1 MDTTNVLVSTI
12 RGESSGTSHES
23 LPSLYEVILVDQIDA
38 MLKPAFRQ
46 FLSAATELI
55 PASLFE
61 WRHSMQEHWE
71 EIYDVII
78 LVVQYRLIRTQGS
91 TLAERIYGLQR
102 RGLSGGE
109 SFHTDRHG
117 KPLIKASTRM
127 SKWQN
132 DVSIFL
138 VAVLPRIVSILTH
151 MSAVVRERRRARR
164 QVEEAQRRIE
174 ARNAARGGT
183 PVAIGEDAEPPDDSA
198 PSSFQGNFERLNDNV
213 IARLSR
219 RAYMRVGTALNHSL
233 AWLGEGTAI
242 AVPFMVAGCGAVVT
256 AQRLR
261 YLFGHTPYHHPVLE
275 LTKTLLV
282 RRNPELHSSSD
293 TAPQPPG
300 SAQKKPDWRLL
311 AVLGTVVTLRIM
323 HWVARQDDSNTAAIG
338 AAAFATDGGRG
349 GPHAPMADIPLPPP
363 PPGVGRGCVV
373 PPSNPEVGEESCPLC
388 TKAPRVAE
396 CASTGGY
403 LFCHECL
410 LECLRRDRSNGAVP
424 SCPVTGIPC
433 EEKDIIIIH

>member
-132 DVSIFL
+132 
-138 VAVLPRIVSILTH
+138 
-151 MSAVVRERRRARR
+151 E
-164 QVEEAQRRIE
+164 
-174 ARNAARGGT
+174 
-183 PVAIGEDAEPPDDSA
+183 
-198 PSSFQGNFERLNDNV
+198 NV
-213 IARLSR
+213 
-219 RAYMRVGTALNHSL
+219 
-233 AWLGEGTAI
+233 
-242 AVPFMVAGCGAVVT
+242 CGM
-256 AQRLR
+256 
-261 YLFGHTPYHHPVLE
+261 
-275 LTKTLLV
+275 
-282 RRNPELHSSSD
+282 N
-293 TAPQPPG
+293 
-300 SAQKKPDWRLL
+300 
-311 AVLGTVVTLRIM
+311 
-323 HWVARQDDSNTAAIG
+323 N
-338 AAAFATDGGRG
+338 
-349 GPHAPMADIPLPPP
+349 
-363 PPGVGRGCVV
+363 
-373 PPSNPEVGEESCPLC
+373 
-388 TKAPRVAE
+388 
-396 CASTGGY
+396 
-403 LFCHECL
+403 
-410 LECLRRDRSNGAVP
+410 
-424 SCPVTGIPC
+424 
-433 EEKDIIIIH
+433 